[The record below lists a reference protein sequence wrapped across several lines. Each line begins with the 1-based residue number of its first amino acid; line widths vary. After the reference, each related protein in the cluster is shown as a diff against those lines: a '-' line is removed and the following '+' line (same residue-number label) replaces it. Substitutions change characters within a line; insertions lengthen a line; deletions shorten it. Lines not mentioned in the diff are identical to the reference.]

1 MANVPHKVV
10 ISVEEGHYHSGQ
22 EFTDLKAMKELW
34 LSVVLILL
42 INDDMRKLNI
52 EIQFEIIF
60 GLNLKAT
67 KYSNF

>member
-1 MANVPHKVV
+1 MANTPHKVV
-10 ISVEEGHYHSGQ
+10 ISVEECHYHFGQ
-22 EFTDLKAMKELW
+22 EYADLKATKELW
-34 LSVVLILL
+34 LLFLTLL
-42 INDDMRKLNI
+42 INVEMRKLNI

>member
-1 MANVPHKVV
+1 
-10 ISVEEGHYHSGQ
+10 
-22 EFTDLKAMKELW
+22 MKELW
-34 LSVVLILL
+34 LLVLILL
-42 INDDMRKLNI
+42 IDNDMRKLNV